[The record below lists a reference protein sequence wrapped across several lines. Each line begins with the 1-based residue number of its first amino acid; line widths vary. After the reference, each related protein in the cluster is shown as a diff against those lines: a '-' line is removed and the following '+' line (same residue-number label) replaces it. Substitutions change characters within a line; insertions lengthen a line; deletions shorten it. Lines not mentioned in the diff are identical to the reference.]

1 MSVSARYLQW
11 VTVPAYKLCGITP
24 SQVRD
29 IPPSEMI
36 LMLYAKIPPEE
47 IEKMIQQ
54 WQKEPMDDETMFTVV
69 STFLHPVLNA
79 IGGPIHG

>member
-1 MSVSARYLQW
+1 MSVAARYLKW
-11 VTVPAYKLCGITP
+11 ITVPAYQLCGIP
-24 SQVRD
+24 PFQVGE
-29 IPPSEMI
+29 IPPSEMA
-36 LMLYAKIPPEE
+36 LMLFVKIPPEE

-79 IGGPIHG
+79 IGGPLNG